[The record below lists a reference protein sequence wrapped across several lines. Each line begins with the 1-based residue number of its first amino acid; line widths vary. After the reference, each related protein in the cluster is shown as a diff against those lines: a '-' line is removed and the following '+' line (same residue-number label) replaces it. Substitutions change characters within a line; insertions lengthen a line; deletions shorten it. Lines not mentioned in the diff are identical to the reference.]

1 MLKGKV
7 ALVTG
12 STSGIGPG
20 SRAVT
25 GIALSVDGGWTAQ

>member
-1 MLKGKV
+1 MRKDKV

-12 STSGIGPG
+12 SKSGIGPG

-25 GIALSVDGGWTAQ
+25 GIALSVDGGWSAQ